1 VISRSFRSRTFVAEP
16 RQHTLLA
23 QATTIALAKQPHFSD
38 RLINVQAMDS
48 FLPQME
54 TFDFDRLDPI
64 ALEQTLAY
72 LKAHP
77 EPEDFQAMMDD
88 AVAEK
93 DWLDDGMQDSRLDM
107 GMGGQSR

>member
-1 VISRSFRSRTFVAEP
+1 
-16 RQHTLLA
+16 
-23 QATTIALAKQPHFSD
+23 
-38 RLINVQAMDS
+38 MDS
-48 FLPQME
+48 TLPQMQS
-54 TFDFDRLDPI
+54 FDFDRLDPI

-93 DWLDDGMQDSRLDM
+93 DWLDGDEMHDIGMDVE
-107 GMGGQSR
+107 MGGQLK

>member
-1 VISRSFRSRTFVAEP
+1 
-16 RQHTLLA
+16 
-23 QATTIALAKQPHFSD
+23 
-38 RLINVQAMDS
+38 MDS

-77 EPEDFQAMMDD
+77 EPEDFQALMDD

-93 DWLDDGMQDSRLDM
+93 DWLGDGMQDSWLDM
-107 GMGGQSR
+107 GMGIGAG

>member
-1 VISRSFRSRTFVAEP
+1 
-16 RQHTLLA
+16 
-23 QATTIALAKQPHFSD
+23 
-38 RLINVQAMDS
+38 MDS
-48 FLPQME
+48 FLPQMN

-72 LKAHP
+72 LRAYP

-93 DWLDDGMQDSRLDM
+93 DWLDGDEMHDIGMDVE
-107 GMGGQSR
+107 MGGQLK

>member
-1 VISRSFRSRTFVAEP
+1 
-16 RQHTLLA
+16 
-23 QATTIALAKQPHFSD
+23 
-38 RLINVQAMDS
+38 MDPS
-48 FLPQME
+48 LPQMD

-72 LKAHP
+72 FRAHP

-93 DWLDDGMQDSRLDM
+93 DWMDIRMEM
-107 GMGGQSR
+107 GSQLG